1 MVNYFIQRVLQLS
14 VVLLGV
20 SVVVFLLA
28 RISGDPV
35 TLLMPLDASPE
46 ERELYRD
53 QLGLNDPLPVQYGRF
68 LAGAIQG
75 DLGKSVVYRADVM
88 HLILER
94 VGPTLELGLFGLT
107 LSVLVALPIGI
118 LAALNRNSLLDRLSM
133 VMALVGQAMPLYWLG
148 LLLILLFAVELGWL
162 PVSGRGKPFSI
173 ILPGITLGSLF
184 MARFARITRSAML
197 EVMTAPYIVTAR
209 SKGLAERI
217 VIWRHAFKNAA
228 IPVVT
233 VLGLELGTVLSGAIL
248 TETVF
253 SWPGVGRLAYNA
265 VMSRDYPLLQG
276 IVLFI
281 AVIFVIINLAVD
293 LVYVFL
299 DPRIR
304 LGGRH

>member
-1 MVNYFIQRVLQLS
+1 MVSYFIRRVLQLF

-46 ERELYRD
+46 DRELYRN

-68 LAGAIQG
+68 LAKAIQG
-75 DLGKSVVYRADVM
+75 DLGKSVVYRADVLR
-88 HLILER
+88 LILER
-94 VGPTLELGLFGLT
+94 VEPTVELGLFGLGVS
-107 LSVLVALPIGI
+107 LLVALPIGI

-133 VMALVGQAMPLYWLG
+133 VMALIGQAMPLYWLG
-148 LLLILLFAVELGWL
+148 LLLILLFAVQLGWL

-184 MARFARITRSAML
+184 MARFARMTRSAML
-197 EVMTAPYIVTAR
+197 EVLSAPYIVTAR
-209 SKGLAERI
+209 SKGLSERI
-217 VIWRHAFKNAA
+217 VILRHALKNAA

-233 VLGLELGTVLSGAIL
+233 ILGLELGTVLSGAIL

-253 SWPGVGRLAYNA
+253 SWPGIGRLAYNA

-293 LVYVFL
+293 LVYVLL

-304 LGGRH
+304 LGARH